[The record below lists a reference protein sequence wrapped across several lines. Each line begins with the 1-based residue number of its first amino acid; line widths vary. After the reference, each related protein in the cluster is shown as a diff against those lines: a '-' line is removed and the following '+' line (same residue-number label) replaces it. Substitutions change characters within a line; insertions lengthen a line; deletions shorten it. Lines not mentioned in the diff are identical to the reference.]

1 MSERF
6 NGFMSQ
12 DISIKKGL
20 SINIKGAAEK
30 ELKKIPL
37 TKFYAHNLH
46 DFHLLIPKLE
56 VKVGDY
62 VKRGQPLF
70 YSKTNESIK
79 FVSNVSGHVKDIVR
93 GERRKILNIIIE
105 CDKKDSIV
113 TSSIKPIS
121 KLDSESIIKSLLSS
135 GCWPFIKQRPFDIIA
150 DPTKKPK
157 SIFIS
162 CFDSAPLAIDYKF
175 ILNDRLDYFKYGL
188 EVLKKLVSGNLYLG
202 LNSSQ
207 SDLAKQ
213 LTNFNLNYFNGPHP
227 SGNVGVHIHHIDP
240 INSGEV
246 VWILNP
252 EDVAIIGEFFETGQF
267 NPERTVAVSGPPV
280 KNPKYYRLIIGAEL
294 KSVLS
299 SVDLEEGS
307 ELRYINGDVLS
318 GKTVSSNGFL
328 GFYNNNLSILRE
340 GNNYKLFGW
349 IPFINN
355 KTPSIYKTSFSWL
368 SNGKPKE
375 YDTNLNGE
383 ERAFV
388 ATGEMESVFPM
399 DVYPMQLIKECLIGD
414 IEKMEKLGI
423 YEVSPED
430 FGLIDYSSSSKI
442 EAQSII
448 REGLD
453 YLYKETQ

>member
-1 MSERF
+1 
-6 NGFMSQ
+6 MSQ
-12 DISIKKGL
+12 DILIKKGL
-20 SINIKGAAEK
+20 SINIKGVAQK
-30 ELKKIPL
+30 EIKKIPL
-37 TKFYAHNLH
+37 TKFYGHNLD

-70 YSKTNESIK
+70 YSKLNDTIK
-79 FVSNVSGHVKDIVR
+79 FVSNVSGYVKDIVR

-105 CDKKDSIV
+105 RDKKDSVQKNNIP
-113 TSSIKPIS
+113 SLPR
-121 KLDSESIIKSLLSS
+121 LDSAVIIKSLLSS

-150 DPTKKPK
+150 DPARIPK

-162 CFDSAPLAIDYKF
+162 CFDSAPLSVDYSF
-175 ILNDRLDYFKYGL
+175 ILNDRLDHFKYGL
-188 EVLKKLVSGNLYLG
+188 SILKKLVSGNLFLG
-202 LNSSQ
+202 LNSFQ
-207 SDLAKQ
+207 KLLASE
-213 LTNFNLNYFNGPHP
+213 LEDFNVNFFNGPHP
-227 SGNVGVHIHHIDP
+227 SGNVGVQIHHIDP
-240 INSGEV
+240 INSGDI
-246 VWILNP
+246 VWVLNP
-252 EDVAIIGEFFETGQF
+252 EDVAIIGEFFKTGEF
-267 NPERTVAVSGPPV
+267 NPTRTLAVSGPPV
-280 KNPKYYRLIIGAEL
+280 KSPKYFRLTIGAQL
-294 KSVLS
+294 DSVLS
-299 SVDLEEGS
+299 NVELVEDT
-307 ELRYINGDVLS
+307 ELRYINGNVLT
-318 GKTVSSNGFL
+318 GKTVSPNGFL
-328 GFYNNNLSILRE
+328 GFYNNNLSVLKE

-355 KTPSIYKTSFSWL
+355 KVPSIYKTSFSWL
-368 SNGKPKE
+368 SNGRPKD

-388 ATGEMESVFPM
+388 ATGEMENVFPM
-399 DVYPMQLIKECLIGD
+399 DIYPMQLIKECLIGD

-442 EAQSII
+442 EAQTII

>member
-1 MSERF
+1 
-6 NGFMSQ
+6 MSQ
-12 DISIKKGL
+12 DILIKKGL
-20 SINIKGAAEK
+20 SINIKGVAQK
-30 ELKKIPL
+30 EVKKIPL
-37 TKFYAHNLH
+37 SKFYGHNLD

-56 VKVGDY
+56 VGIGDY

-70 YSKTNESIK
+70 YSKLNEAIK
-79 FVSNVSGHVKDIVR
+79 FVSNVSGYVKDIVR

-105 CDKKDSIV
+105 RDKKDSVQKNNIP
-113 TSSIKPIS
+113 SLPR
-121 KLDSESIIKSLLSS
+121 LDSAVIIKSLLSS

-150 DPTKKPK
+150 DPARIPK

-162 CFDSAPLAIDYKF
+162 CFDSAPLSVDYSF
-175 ILNDRLDYFKYGL
+175 ILNDRLDHFKYGL
-188 EVLKKLVSGNLYLG
+188 SILKRLASGNLFLG

-207 SDLAKQ
+207 KLLASE
-213 LTNFNLNYFNGPHP
+213 LGDFNINFFNGPHP
-227 SGNVGVHIHHIDP
+227 SGNVGVQIHHIDP
-240 INSGEV
+240 INSGDI
-246 VWILNP
+246 VWVLNP
-252 EDVAIIGEFFETGQF
+252 EDVAIIGEFFKTGEF
-267 NPERTVAVSGPPV
+267 NPTRTLAVSGPPV
-280 KNPKYYRLIIGAEL
+280 KSPKYFRLTIGAQL
-294 KSVLS
+294 DSVLS
-299 SVDLEEGS
+299 NVELVEDA
-307 ELRYINGDVLS
+307 ELRYINGNVLT
-318 GKTVSSNGFL
+318 GKTVSPNGFL
-328 GFYNNNLSILRE
+328 GFYNNNLSVLKE

-355 KTPSIYKTSFSWL
+355 KVPSIYKTSFSWL
-368 SNGKPKE
+368 SNGRPKD

-388 ATGEMESVFPM
+388 ATGEMENVFPM
-399 DVYPMQLIKECLIGD
+399 DIYPMQLIKECLIGD

-442 EAQSII
+442 EAQTII

>member
-1 MSERF
+1 
-6 NGFMSQ
+6 MSQ
-12 DISIKKGL
+12 GILIKKGL
-20 SINIKGAAEK
+20 SINIKGVAQK
-30 ELKKIPL
+30 EIKKIPL
-37 TKFYAHNLH
+37 TKFYGHNLD

-70 YSKTNESIK
+70 YSKLNDTIK
-79 FVSNVSGHVKDIVR
+79 FVSNVSGYVKDIVR

-105 CDKKDSIV
+105 RDKKDSVQKNTIV
-113 TSSIKPIS
+113 PLPR
-121 KLDSESIIKSLLSS
+121 LDSAIIIKSLLSS

-150 DPTKKPK
+150 DPARIPK

-162 CFDSAPLAIDYKF
+162 CFDSAPLSVDYSF
-175 ILNDRLDYFKYGL
+175 ILNDRLDHFKYGL
-188 EVLKKLVSGNLYLG
+188 SILKKLVSGNLFLG

-207 SDLAKQ
+207 KLLASE
-213 LTNFNLNYFNGPHP
+213 LEDFNVNFFNGPHP
-227 SGNVGVHIHHIDP
+227 SGNVGVQIHHIDP
-240 INSGEV
+240 INSGDI
-246 VWILNP
+246 VWVLNP
-252 EDVAIIGEFFETGQF
+252 EDVTIIGEFFKTGEF
-267 NPERTVAVSGPPV
+267 NPTRTLAVSGPPV
-280 KNPKYYRLIIGAEL
+280 KSPKYFRLTIGAQL
-294 KSVLS
+294 DSVLS
-299 SVDLEEGS
+299 NVELVEDT
-307 ELRYINGDVLS
+307 ELRYINGNVLT
-318 GKTVSSNGFL
+318 GKTVSPNGFL
-328 GFYNNNLSILRE
+328 GFYNNNLSVLKE

-355 KTPSIYKTSFSWL
+355 KVPSIYKTSFSWL
-368 SNGKPKE
+368 SNARPKD

-388 ATGEMESVFPM
+388 ATGEMENVFPM
-399 DVYPMQLIKECLIGD
+399 DIYPMQLIKECLIGD

-442 EAQSII
+442 EAQTII

>member
-1 MSERF
+1 
-6 NGFMSQ
+6 MSQ
-12 DISIKKGL
+12 DILIKKGL
-20 SINIKGAAEK
+20 SINIKGVAQK
-30 ELKKIPL
+30 EIKKIPL
-37 TKFYAHNLH
+37 TKFYGHNLD

-70 YSKTNESIK
+70 YSKLNDTIK
-79 FVSNVSGHVKDIVR
+79 FVSNVSGYVKDIVR

-105 CDKKDSIV
+105 RDKKDSVQKNTIL
-113 TSSIKPIS
+113 PLP
-121 KLDSESIIKSLLSS
+121 KLDTAIIIKSLLSS

-150 DPTKKPK
+150 DPARLPK

-162 CFDSAPLAIDYKF
+162 CFDSAPLSVDYSF
-175 ILNDRLDYFKYGL
+175 ILNDRLDHFKYGL
-188 EVLKKLVSGNLYLG
+188 SILKKLVSGNLFLG

-207 SDLAKQ
+207 KLLASE
-213 LTNFNLNYFNGPHP
+213 LEDFNVNFFNGPHP
-227 SGNVGVHIHHIDP
+227 SGNVGVQIHHIDP
-240 INSGEV
+240 INSGDI
-246 VWILNP
+246 VWVLNP
-252 EDVAIIGEFFETGQF
+252 EDVAIIGEFFKTGEF
-267 NPERTVAVSGPPV
+267 NPTRTLAVSGPPV
-280 KNPKYYRLIIGAEL
+280 KSPKYFRLTIGAQL
-294 KSVLS
+294 DSVLS
-299 SVDLEEGS
+299 NVELVEDA
-307 ELRYINGDVLS
+307 ELRYINGNVLT
-318 GKTVSSNGFL
+318 GKTVSPNGFL
-328 GFYNNNLSILRE
+328 GFYNNNLSVLKE

-355 KTPSIYKTSFSWL
+355 KVPSIYKTSFSWL
-368 SNGKPKE
+368 SNGRPKD

-388 ATGEMESVFPM
+388 ATGEMENVFPM
-399 DVYPMQLIKECLIGD
+399 DIYPMQLIKECLIGD

-442 EAQSII
+442 EAQTII

>member
-1 MSERF
+1 
-6 NGFMSQ
+6 MSQ
-12 DISIKKGL
+12 DILIKKGL
-20 SINIKGAAEK
+20 SINIRGVAQK
-30 ELKKIPL
+30 EIKKIPL
-37 TKFYAHNLH
+37 TKFYGHNLD

-70 YSKTNESIK
+70 YSKLNDTIK
-79 FVSNVSGHVKDIVR
+79 FVSNVSGYVKDIVR

-105 CDKKDSIV
+105 SDKKDSVQKNTI
-113 TSSIKPIS
+113 IPLP
-121 KLDSESIIKSLLSS
+121 KLDSAIIIKSLLNS

-150 DPTKKPK
+150 DPARIPK

-162 CFDSAPLAIDYKF
+162 CFDSAPLSVDYSF
-175 ILNDRLDYFKYGL
+175 ILNDRLDHFKYGL
-188 EVLKKLVSGNLYLG
+188 SILKKLVSGNLFLG

-207 SDLAKQ
+207 KPLASE
-213 LTNFNLNYFNGPHP
+213 LEDFNVNFFNGPHP
-227 SGNVGVHIHHIDP
+227 SGNVGVQIHHIDP
-240 INSGEV
+240 INSGDI
-246 VWILNP
+246 VWVLNP
-252 EDVAIIGEFFETGQF
+252 EDVAIIGEFFKTGEF
-267 NPERTVAVSGPPV
+267 NPTRTLAVSGPPV
-280 KNPKYYRLIIGAEL
+280 KSPKYFRLTIGAQL
-294 KSVLS
+294 DSVLS
-299 SVDLEEGS
+299 NVDLVEDT
-307 ELRYINGDVLS
+307 ELRYINGNVLT
-318 GKTVSSNGFL
+318 GKTVSPNGFL
-328 GFYNNNLSILRE
+328 GFYNNNLSVLKE

-355 KTPSIYKTSFSWL
+355 KVPSIYKTSFSWL
-368 SNGKPKE
+368 SNGKPKD

-388 ATGEMESVFPM
+388 ATGEMENVFPM
-399 DVYPMQLIKECLIGD
+399 DIYPMQLIKECLIGD

-442 EAQSII
+442 EAQTII

>member
-1 MSERF
+1 
-6 NGFMSQ
+6 MSQ
-12 DISIKKGL
+12 DILIKKGL
-20 SINIKGAAEK
+20 SINIKGVAQK
-30 ELKKIPL
+30 EIKKIPL
-37 TKFYAHNLH
+37 TKFYGHNLD

-70 YSKTNESIK
+70 YSKLNDTIK
-79 FVSNVSGHVKDIVR
+79 FVSNVSGYVKDIVR

-105 CDKKDSIV
+105 RDKKDSVQKNTIL
-113 TSSIKPIS
+113 PLP
-121 KLDSESIIKSLLSS
+121 KLDSAIIIKSLLSS

-150 DPTKKPK
+150 DPARIPK

-162 CFDSAPLAIDYKF
+162 CFDSAPLSVDYSF
-175 ILNDRLDYFKYGL
+175 ILNDRLDHFKYGL
-188 EVLKKLVSGNLYLG
+188 SILKKLVSGNLFAG

-207 SDLAKQ
+207 KLLASE
-213 LTNFNLNYFNGPHP
+213 LEDFNVNFFNGPHP
-227 SGNVGVHIHHIDP
+227 SGNVGVQIHHIDP
-240 INSGEV
+240 INSGDI
-246 VWILNP
+246 VWVLNP
-252 EDVAIIGEFFETGQF
+252 EDVAIIGEFFKTGEF
-267 NPERTVAVSGPPV
+267 NPTRTLAVSGPPV
-280 KNPKYYRLIIGAEL
+280 KSPKYFRLTIGAQL
-294 KSVLS
+294 DSVLS
-299 SVDLEEGS
+299 NVELVEDT
-307 ELRYINGDVLS
+307 ELRYINGNVLT
-318 GKTVSSNGFL
+318 GKTVSPNGFL
-328 GFYNNNLSILRE
+328 GFYNNNLSVLKE

-355 KTPSIYKTSFSWL
+355 KVPSIYKTSFSWL
-368 SNGKPKE
+368 SNGRPKD

-388 ATGEMESVFPM
+388 ATGEMENVFPM
-399 DVYPMQLIKECLIGD
+399 DIYPMQLIKECLIGD

-442 EAQSII
+442 EAQTII

>member
-1 MSERF
+1 
-6 NGFMSQ
+6 MSQ
-12 DISIKKGL
+12 DILIKKGL
-20 SINIKGAAEK
+20 SINIKGVAQK
-30 ELKKIPL
+30 EIKKIPL
-37 TKFYAHNLH
+37 TKFYGHNLD

-70 YSKTNESIK
+70 YSKLNDTIK
-79 FVSNVSGHVKDIVR
+79 FVSNVSGYVKDIVR

-105 CDKKDSIV
+105 RDKKDSVQKNTIL
-113 TSSIKPIS
+113 PLP
-121 KLDSESIIKSLLSS
+121 KLDTAIIIKSLLSS

-150 DPTKKPK
+150 DPARLPK

-162 CFDSAPLAIDYKF
+162 CFDSAPLSVDYSF
-175 ILNDRLDYFKYGL
+175 ILNDRLDHFKYGL
-188 EVLKKLVSGNLYLG
+188 SILKKLVSGNLFLG

-207 SDLAKQ
+207 KLLASE
-213 LTNFNLNYFNGPHP
+213 LEDFNVNFFNGPHP
-227 SGNVGVHIHHIDP
+227 SGNVGVQIHHIDP
-240 INSGEV
+240 INSGDI
-246 VWILNP
+246 VWVLNP
-252 EDVAIIGEFFETGQF
+252 EDVAIIGEFFKTGEF
-267 NPERTVAVSGPPV
+267 NPTRTLAVSGPPV
-280 KNPKYYRLIIGAEL
+280 KSPKYFRLTIGAQL
-294 KSVLS
+294 DSVLS
-299 SVDLEEGS
+299 NVELVEDT
-307 ELRYINGDVLS
+307 ELRYINGNVLT
-318 GKTVSSNGFL
+318 GKTVSPNGFL
-328 GFYNNNLSILRE
+328 GFYNNNLSVLKE

-355 KTPSIYKTSFSWL
+355 KVPSIYKTSFSWL
-368 SNGKPKE
+368 SNGKPKD

-388 ATGEMESVFPM
+388 ATGEMENVFPM
-399 DVYPMQLIKECLIGD
+399 DIYPMQLIKECLIGD

-442 EAQSII
+442 EAQTII

>member
-1 MSERF
+1 
-6 NGFMSQ
+6 MSQ
-12 DISIKKGL
+12 DILIKKGL
-20 SINIKGAAEK
+20 SINIKGVAQK
-30 ELKKIPL
+30 EIKKIPL
-37 TKFYAHNLH
+37 TKFYGHNLD

-70 YSKTNESIK
+70 YSKLNDTIK
-79 FVSNVSGHVKDIVR
+79 FVSNVSGYVKDIVR

-105 CDKKDSIV
+105 RDKKDSVQKNTIF
-113 TSSIKPIS
+113 PLP
-121 KLDSESIIKSLLSS
+121 KLDSAIIIKSLLSS

-150 DPTKKPK
+150 DPARIPK

-162 CFDSAPLAIDYKF
+162 CFDSAPLSVDYSF
-175 ILNDRLDYFKYGL
+175 ILNDRLDHFKYGL
-188 EVLKKLVSGNLYLG
+188 SILKKLVSGNLFLG

-207 SDLAKQ
+207 KLLASE
-213 LTNFNLNYFNGPHP
+213 LEDFNVNFFNGPHP
-227 SGNVGVHIHHIDP
+227 SGNVGVQIHHIDP
-240 INSGEV
+240 INSGDI
-246 VWILNP
+246 VWVLNP
-252 EDVAIIGEFFETGQF
+252 EDVTIIGEFFKTGEF
-267 NPERTVAVSGPPV
+267 NPTRTLAVSGPPV
-280 KNPKYYRLIIGAEL
+280 KSPKYFRLTIGAQLDSILSNVEL
-294 KSVLS
+294 VE
-299 SVDLEEGS
+299 DT
-307 ELRYINGDVLS
+307 ELRYINGNVLT
-318 GKTVSSNGFL
+318 GKTVSPNGFL
-328 GFYNNNLSILRE
+328 GFYNNNLSVLKE

-355 KTPSIYKTSFSWL
+355 KVPSIYKTSFSWL
-368 SNGKPKE
+368 SNGRPKD

-388 ATGEMESVFPM
+388 ATGEMENVFPM
-399 DVYPMQLIKECLIGD
+399 DIYPMQLIKECLIGD

-442 EAQSII
+442 EAQTII

>member
-1 MSERF
+1 
-6 NGFMSQ
+6 MSQ
-12 DISIKKGL
+12 DILIKKGL
-20 SINIKGAAEK
+20 SINIKGVAKK
-30 ELKKIPL
+30 EIKKIPL
-37 TKFYAHNLH
+37 TKFYGHNLD

-70 YSKTNESIK
+70 YSKLNDTIK
-79 FVSNVSGHVKDIVR
+79 FVSNVSGYVKDIVR

-105 CDKKDSIV
+105 RDKKDSVQKNTIL
-113 TSSIKPIS
+113 PLP
-121 KLDSESIIKSLLSS
+121 KLDSAIIIKSLLSS

-150 DPTKKPK
+150 DPARIPK

-162 CFDSAPLAIDYKF
+162 CFDSAPLSVDYSF
-175 ILNDRLDYFKYGL
+175 ILNDRLDHFKYGL
-188 EVLKKLVSGNLYLG
+188 SILKKLASGNLFLG

-207 SDLAKQ
+207 KLLASE
-213 LTNFNLNYFNGPHP
+213 LGDFNVNFFNGPHP
-227 SGNVGVHIHHIDP
+227 SGNVGVQIHHIDP
-240 INSGEV
+240 INSGDI
-246 VWILNP
+246 VWVLNP
-252 EDVAIIGEFFETGQF
+252 EDVAIIGEFFKTGEF
-267 NPERTVAVSGPPV
+267 NPTRTLAVSGPPV
-280 KNPKYYRLIIGAEL
+280 KSPKYFRLTIGAQL
-294 KSVLS
+294 DSVLS
-299 SVDLEEGS
+299 NVELVEDT
-307 ELRYINGDVLS
+307 ELRYINGNVLT
-318 GKTVSSNGFL
+318 GKTVSPNGFL
-328 GFYNNNLSILRE
+328 GFYNNNLSVLKE

-355 KTPSIYKTSFSWL
+355 KVPSIYKTSFSWL
-368 SNGKPKE
+368 SNGRPKD

-388 ATGEMESVFPM
+388 ATGEMENVFPM
-399 DVYPMQLIKECLIGD
+399 DIYPMQLIKECLIGD

-448 REGLD
+448 RDGLD
-453 YLYKETQ
+453 YLFKETQ

>member
-1 MSERF
+1 
-6 NGFMSQ
+6 MSQ
-12 DISIKKGL
+12 DILIKKGL
-20 SINIKGAAEK
+20 SINIKGVAKK
-30 ELKKIPL
+30 EIKKIPL
-37 TKFYAHNLH
+37 TKFYGHNLD

-70 YSKTNESIK
+70 YSKLNDTIK
-79 FVSNVSGHVKDIVR
+79 FVSNVSGYVKDIVR

-105 CDKKDSIV
+105 RDKKDSVQKNTIL
-113 TSSIKPIS
+113 PLP
-121 KLDSESIIKSLLSS
+121 KLDTAIIIKSLLSS

-150 DPTKKPK
+150 DPARLPK

-162 CFDSAPLAIDYKF
+162 CFDSAPLSVDYSF

-188 EVLKKLVSGNLYLG
+188 SILKKLASGNLFLG

-207 SDLAKQ
+207 KLLASE
-213 LTNFNLNYFNGPHP
+213 LEDFNVNFFNGPHP
-227 SGNVGVHIHHIDP
+227 SGNVGVQIHHIDP
-240 INSGEV
+240 INSGDI
-246 VWILNP
+246 VWVLNP
-252 EDVAIIGEFFETGQF
+252 EDVAIIGEFFKTGEF
-267 NPERTVAVSGPPV
+267 NPTRTLAVSGPPV
-280 KNPKYYRLIIGAEL
+280 KSPKYFRLTIGAQL
-294 KSVLS
+294 DSVLS
-299 SVDLEEGS
+299 NVELVEDA
-307 ELRYINGDVLS
+307 ELRYINGNVLT
-318 GKTVSSNGFL
+318 GKTVSPNGFL
-328 GFYNNNLSILRE
+328 GFYNNNLSVLKE

-355 KTPSIYKTSFSWL
+355 KVPSIYKTSFSWL
-368 SNGKPKE
+368 SNGRPKD

-388 ATGEMESVFPM
+388 ATGEMENVFPM
-399 DVYPMQLIKECLIGD
+399 DIYPMQLIKECLIGD

-442 EAQSII
+442 EAQTII

>member
-1 MSERF
+1 
-6 NGFMSQ
+6 MSQ
-12 DISIKKGL
+12 DILIKKGL
-20 SINIKGAAEK
+20 SINIKGVAQK
-30 ELKKIPL
+30 EIKKIPL
-37 TKFYAHNLH
+37 TKFYGHNLD

-70 YSKTNESIK
+70 YSKLNDTIK
-79 FVSNVSGHVKDIVR
+79 FVSNVSGYVKDIVR

-105 CDKKDSIV
+105 RDKKDSVQKNTILPLPKLETAIIV
-113 TSSIKPIS
+113 
-121 KLDSESIIKSLLSS
+121 KSLLSS

-150 DPTKKPK
+150 DPARIPK

-162 CFDSAPLAIDYKF
+162 CFDSAPLSVDYSF
-175 ILNDRLDYFKYGL
+175 ILNDRLDHFKYGL
-188 EVLKKLVSGNLYLG
+188 SILKKLVSGNLFLG

-207 SDLAKQ
+207 KLLASE
-213 LTNFNLNYFNGPHP
+213 LEDFNVNFFNGPHP
-227 SGNVGVHIHHIDP
+227 SGNVGVQIHHIDP
-240 INSGEV
+240 INSGDI
-246 VWILNP
+246 VWVLNP
-252 EDVAIIGEFFETGQF
+252 EDVAIIGEFFKTGEF
-267 NPERTVAVSGPPV
+267 NPTRTLAVSGPPV
-280 KNPKYYRLIIGAEL
+280 KSPKYFRLTIGAQL
-294 KSVLS
+294 DSVLS
-299 SVDLEEGS
+299 NVELVEDT
-307 ELRYINGDVLS
+307 ELRYINGDVLT
-318 GKTVSSNGFL
+318 GKTVSPNGFL
-328 GFYNNNLSILRE
+328 GFYNNNLSVLKE

-355 KTPSIYKTSFSWL
+355 KVPSIYKTSFSWL
-368 SNGKPKE
+368 SNGRPKD

-388 ATGEMESVFPM
+388 ATGEMENVFPM
-399 DVYPMQLIKECLIGD
+399 DIYPMQLIKECLIGD

-442 EAQSII
+442 EAQTII

>member
-1 MSERF
+1 
-6 NGFMSQ
+6 MSQ
-12 DISIKKGL
+12 DILIKKGL
-20 SINIKGAAEK
+20 SINIKGVAQK
-30 ELKKIPL
+30 EVKKIPL
-37 TKFYAHNLH
+37 SKFYGHNLD

-56 VKVGDY
+56 VGIGDY

-70 YSKTNESIK
+70 YSKLNEAIK
-79 FVSNVSGHVKDIVR
+79 FVSNVSGYVKDIVR

-105 CDKKDSIV
+105 RDKKDSVQKNNIP
-113 TSSIKPIS
+113 SLPR
-121 KLDSESIIKSLLSS
+121 LDSAVIIKSLLSS

-150 DPTKKPK
+150 DPTRTPK

-162 CFDSAPLAIDYKF
+162 CFDSAPLPVDYSF
-175 ILNDRLDYFKYGL
+175 ILNDRLDHFKYGL
-188 EVLKKLVSGNLYLG
+188 SILKKLASGNLFLG

-207 SDLAKQ
+207 KLLESELEDYNI
-213 LTNFNLNYFNGPHP
+213 NFFNGPHP
-227 SGNVGVHIHHIDP
+227 SGNVGVQIHHIDP
-240 INSGEV
+240 INSGDI
-246 VWILNP
+246 VWVLNP
-252 EDVAIIGEFFETGQF
+252 EDVVIIGEFFKTGEF
-267 NPERTVAVSGPPV
+267 NPTRTLAVSGPPV
-280 KNPKYYRLIIGAEL
+280 KSPKYFRLTIGAQL
-294 KSVLS
+294 HSVLS
-299 SVDLEEGS
+299 NVELVEDA
-307 ELRYINGDVLS
+307 ELRYINGNVLT

-328 GFYNNNLSILRE
+328 GFYNNNLSVLKE

-355 KTPSIYKTSFSWL
+355 KVPSIYKTSFSWL
-368 SNGKPKE
+368 SNGKPKD

-388 ATGEMESVFPM
+388 ATGEMENVFPM
-399 DVYPMQLIKECLIGD
+399 DIYPMQLIKECLIGD

-442 EAQSII
+442 EAQTII

>member
-1 MSERF
+1 
-6 NGFMSQ
+6 MSQ

-299 SVDLEEGS
+299 SVDLEKGS

-383 ERAFV
+383 KRAFV
-388 ATGEMESVFPM
+388 TTGEMESVFPM

>member
-1 MSERF
+1 
-6 NGFMSQ
+6 MSQ
-12 DISIKKGL
+12 DILIKQGL
-20 SINIKGAAEK
+20 SINIKGVAQK
-30 ELKKIPL
+30 EIKKIPL
-37 TKFYAHNLH
+37 TKFYGHNLD

-70 YSKTNESIK
+70 YSKLNDTIK
-79 FVSNVSGHVKDIVR
+79 FVSNVSGYVKDIVR

-105 CDKKDSIV
+105 RDKKDSVQKNTIL
-113 TSSIKPIS
+113 PLP
-121 KLDSESIIKSLLSS
+121 KLDSAIIIKCLLSS

-150 DPTKKPK
+150 DPARIPK

-162 CFDSAPLAIDYKF
+162 CFDSAPLSVDYSF
-175 ILNDRLDYFKYGL
+175 ILNDRLDHFKYGL
-188 EVLKKLVSGNLYLG
+188 SILKKLVSGNLFLG

-207 SDLAKQ
+207 KLLASE
-213 LTNFNLNYFNGPHP
+213 LEDFNVNFFNGPHP
-227 SGNVGVHIHHIDP
+227 SGNVGVQIHHIDP
-240 INSGEV
+240 INSGDI
-246 VWILNP
+246 VWVLNP
-252 EDVAIIGEFFETGQF
+252 EDVAIIGEFFKTGEF
-267 NPERTVAVSGPPV
+267 NPTRTLAVSGPPV
-280 KNPKYYRLIIGAEL
+280 KSPKYFRLTIGAQL
-294 KSVLS
+294 DSVLS
-299 SVDLEEGS
+299 NVELVEDT
-307 ELRYINGDVLS
+307 ELRYINGNVLT
-318 GKTVSSNGFL
+318 GKTVSPNGFL
-328 GFYNNNLSILRE
+328 GFYNNNLSVLKE

-355 KTPSIYKTSFSWL
+355 KVPSIYKTSFSWL
-368 SNGKPKE
+368 SNGRPKD

-388 ATGEMESVFPM
+388 ATGEMENVFPM
-399 DVYPMQLIKECLIGD
+399 DIYPMQLIKECLIGD

-442 EAQSII
+442 EAQTII

>member
-1 MSERF
+1 
-6 NGFMSQ
+6 MSQ
-12 DISIKKGL
+12 DILIKKGL
-20 SINIKGAAEK
+20 SINIKGVAKK
-30 ELKKIPL
+30 EIKKIPL
-37 TKFYAHNLH
+37 TKFYGHNLD

-62 VKRGQPLF
+62 VNRGQPLF
-70 YSKTNESIK
+70 YSKLNDTIK
-79 FVSNVSGHVKDIVR
+79 FVSNVSGYVKDIVR

-105 CDKKDSIV
+105 RDKKDSVQKNTIL
-113 TSSIKPIS
+113 PLP
-121 KLDSESIIKSLLSS
+121 KLDTAIIIKSLLSS

-150 DPTKKPK
+150 DPARLPK

-162 CFDSAPLAIDYKF
+162 CFDSAPLSVDYSF
-175 ILNDRLDYFKYGL
+175 ILNDRLDHFKYGL
-188 EVLKKLVSGNLYLG
+188 SILKKLVSGNLFLG

-207 SDLAKQ
+207 KLLASE
-213 LTNFNLNYFNGPHP
+213 LEDFNINFFNGPHP
-227 SGNVGVHIHHIDP
+227 SGNVGVQIHHIDP
-240 INSGEV
+240 INSGDI
-246 VWILNP
+246 VWVLNP
-252 EDVAIIGEFFETGQF
+252 EDVAIIGEFFKTGEF
-267 NPERTVAVSGPPV
+267 NPTRTLAVSGPPV
-280 KNPKYYRLIIGAEL
+280 KSPKYFRLTIGAQL
-294 KSVLS
+294 DSVLS
-299 SVDLEEGS
+299 NVELVEDA
-307 ELRYINGDVLS
+307 ELRYINGNVLT
-318 GKTVSSNGFL
+318 GKTVSPNGFL
-328 GFYNNNLSILRE
+328 GFYNNNLSVLKE

-355 KTPSIYKTSFSWL
+355 KVPSIYKTSFSWL
-368 SNGKPKE
+368 SNGRPKD

-388 ATGEMESVFPM
+388 ATGEMENVFPM
-399 DVYPMQLIKECLIGD
+399 DIYPMQLIKECLIGD

-442 EAQSII
+442 EAQTII

>member
-1 MSERF
+1 
-6 NGFMSQ
+6 MSQ
-12 DISIKKGL
+12 DILIKKGL
-20 SINIKGAAEK
+20 SINIKGVAQK
-30 ELKKIPL
+30 EIKKIPL
-37 TKFYAHNLH
+37 TKFYGHNLD

-70 YSKTNESIK
+70 YSKLNDTIK
-79 FVSNVSGHVKDIVR
+79 FVSNVSGYVKDIVR

-105 CDKKDSIV
+105 RDKKDSVQKNTIL
-113 TSSIKPIS
+113 PLP
-121 KLDSESIIKSLLSS
+121 KLDSAIIIKSLLCS

-150 DPTKKPK
+150 DPARIPK

-162 CFDSAPLAIDYKF
+162 CFDSAPLSVDYSF
-175 ILNDRLDYFKYGL
+175 ILNDRLDHFKYGL
-188 EVLKKLVSGNLYLG
+188 SILKKLVSGNLFLG

-207 SDLAKQ
+207 KLLASE
-213 LTNFNLNYFNGPHP
+213 LEDFNVNFFNGPHP
-227 SGNVGVHIHHIDP
+227 SGNVGVQIHHIDP
-240 INSGEV
+240 INSGDI
-246 VWILNP
+246 VWVLNP
-252 EDVAIIGEFFETGQF
+252 EDVAIIGEFFKTGEF
-267 NPERTVAVSGPPV
+267 NPTRTLAVSGPPV
-280 KNPKYYRLIIGAEL
+280 KSPKYFRLTIGAQL
-294 KSVLS
+294 DSVLS
-299 SVDLEEGS
+299 NVELVEDT
-307 ELRYINGDVLS
+307 ELRYINGNVLT
-318 GKTVSSNGFL
+318 GKTVSPNGFL
-328 GFYNNNLSILRE
+328 GFYNNNLSVLKE

-355 KTPSIYKTSFSWL
+355 KVPSIYKTSFSWL
-368 SNGKPKE
+368 SNGRPKD

-388 ATGEMESVFPM
+388 ATGEMENVFPM
-399 DVYPMQLIKECLIGD
+399 DIYPMQLIKECLIGD

-442 EAQSII
+442 EAQTII

>member
-1 MSERF
+1 
-6 NGFMSQ
+6 MSQ
-12 DISIKKGL
+12 DILIKKGL
-20 SINIKGAAEK
+20 SINIKGVAQK
-30 ELKKIPL
+30 EIKKIPL
-37 TKFYAHNLH
+37 TKFYGHNLD

-70 YSKTNESIK
+70 YSKLNDTIK
-79 FVSNVSGHVKDIVR
+79 FVSNVSGYVKDIVR

-105 CDKKDSIV
+105 RDKKDSVQKNTIL
-113 TSSIKPIS
+113 PLP
-121 KLDSESIIKSLLSS
+121 KLDSAIIIKSLLSS

-150 DPTKKPK
+150 DPARIPK

-162 CFDSAPLAIDYKF
+162 CFDSAPLSVDYSF
-175 ILNDRLDYFKYGL
+175 ILNDRLDHFKYGL
-188 EVLKKLVSGNLYLG
+188 SILKKLVSGNLFLG

-207 SDLAKQ
+207 KLLASE
-213 LTNFNLNYFNGPHP
+213 LEDFNVNFFNGPHP
-227 SGNVGVHIHHIDP
+227 SGNVGVQIHHIDP
-240 INSGEV
+240 INSGDI
-246 VWILNP
+246 VWVLNP
-252 EDVAIIGEFFETGQF
+252 EDVAIVGEFFKTGEF
-267 NPERTVAVSGPPV
+267 NPTRTLAVSGPPV
-280 KNPKYYRLIIGAEL
+280 KSPKYFRLTIGAQL
-294 KSVLS
+294 DSVLS
-299 SVDLEEGS
+299 NVELVEDT
-307 ELRYINGDVLS
+307 ELRYINGNVLT
-318 GKTVSSNGFL
+318 GKTVSPNGFL
-328 GFYNNNLSILRE
+328 GFYNNNLSVLKE

-355 KTPSIYKTSFSWL
+355 KVPSIYKTSFSWL
-368 SNGKPKE
+368 SNARPKD

-388 ATGEMESVFPM
+388 ATGEMENVFPM
-399 DVYPMQLIKECLIGD
+399 DIYPMQLIKECLIGD

-442 EAQSII
+442 EAQTII

-453 YLYKETQ
+453 YLFKETQ

>member
-1 MSERF
+1 
-6 NGFMSQ
+6 MSQ
-12 DISIKKGL
+12 DILIKKGL
-20 SINIKGAAEK
+20 SINIKGVAKK
-30 ELKKIPL
+30 EIKKIPL
-37 TKFYAHNLH
+37 TKFYGHNLD

-70 YSKTNESIK
+70 YSKLNDTIK
-79 FVSNVSGHVKDIVR
+79 FVSNVSGYVKDIVR

-105 CDKKDSIV
+105 RDKKDSVQKNTIL
-113 TSSIKPIS
+113 PLP
-121 KLDSESIIKSLLSS
+121 KLDSAIIIKSLLSS

-150 DPTKKPK
+150 DPARIPK

-162 CFDSAPLAIDYKF
+162 CFDSAPLSVDYSF
-175 ILNDRLDYFKYGL
+175 ILNDRLDHFKYGL
-188 EVLKKLVSGNLYLG
+188 SILKKLVSGNLFLG

-207 SDLAKQ
+207 KLLASE
-213 LTNFNLNYFNGPHP
+213 LEDFNVNFFNGPHP
-227 SGNVGVHIHHIDP
+227 SGNVGVQIHHIDP
-240 INSGEV
+240 INSGDI
-246 VWILNP
+246 VWVLNP
-252 EDVAIIGEFFETGQF
+252 EDVAIIGEFFKTGEF
-267 NPERTVAVSGPPV
+267 NPTRTLAVSGPPV
-280 KNPKYYRLIIGAEL
+280 KSPKYFRLTIGAQL
-294 KSVLS
+294 DSVLS
-299 SVDLEEGS
+299 NVELVEDT
-307 ELRYINGDVLS
+307 ELRYINGNVLT
-318 GKTVSSNGFL
+318 GKTVSPNGFL
-328 GFYNNNLSILRE
+328 GFYNNNLSVLKE

-355 KTPSIYKTSFSWL
+355 KVPSIYKTSFSWL
-368 SNGKPKE
+368 SNGRPKD

-388 ATGEMESVFPM
+388 ATGEMENVFPM
-399 DVYPMQLIKECLIGD
+399 DIYPMQLIKECLIGD

-442 EAQSII
+442 EAQTII

>member
-1 MSERF
+1 
-6 NGFMSQ
+6 MSQ
-12 DISIKKGL
+12 DILIKKGL
-20 SINIKGAAEK
+20 SINIKGVAQK
-30 ELKKIPL
+30 EIKKIPL
-37 TKFYAHNLH
+37 TNFYGHNLD

-70 YSKTNESIK
+70 YSKLNDTIK
-79 FVSNVSGHVKDIVR
+79 FVSNVSGYVKDIVR

-105 CDKKDSIV
+105 RDKKDSVQKNTIL
-113 TSSIKPIS
+113 PLP
-121 KLDSESIIKSLLSS
+121 KLDSAIIIKSLLSS

-150 DPTKKPK
+150 DPARIPK

-162 CFDSAPLAIDYKF
+162 CFDSAPLSVDYSF
-175 ILNDRLDYFKYGL
+175 ILNDRLDHFKYGL
-188 EVLKKLVSGNLYLG
+188 SILKKLVSGNLFLG

-207 SDLAKQ
+207 KLLASE
-213 LTNFNLNYFNGPHP
+213 LEDFNVNFFNGPHP
-227 SGNVGVHIHHIDP
+227 SGNVGVQIHHIDP
-240 INSGEV
+240 INSGDI
-246 VWILNP
+246 VWVLNP
-252 EDVAIIGEFFETGQF
+252 EDVAIIGEFFKTGEF
-267 NPERTVAVSGPPV
+267 NPTRTLAVSGPPV
-280 KNPKYYRLIIGAEL
+280 KSPKYFRLTIGAQL
-294 KSVLS
+294 DSVLS
-299 SVDLEEGS
+299 NVELVEDT
-307 ELRYINGDVLS
+307 ELRYINGNVLT
-318 GKTVSSNGFL
+318 GKTVSPNGFL
-328 GFYNNNLSILRE
+328 GFYNNNLSVLKE

-355 KTPSIYKTSFSWL
+355 KVPSIYKTSFSWL
-368 SNGKPKE
+368 SNGRPKD

-388 ATGEMESVFPM
+388 ATGEMENVFPM
-399 DVYPMQLIKECLIGD
+399 DIYPMQLIKECLIGD

-442 EAQSII
+442 EAQTII

>member
-1 MSERF
+1 
-6 NGFMSQ
+6 MSQ

-37 TKFYAHNLH
+37 TKFYAYNLD

-79 FVSNVSGHVKDIVR
+79 FVSNVSGYVKDIVR
-93 GERRKILNIIIE
+93 GERRKILNIIID

-113 TSSIKPIS
+113 TSNTQPLS

-175 ILNDRLDYFKYGL
+175 ILNDRLDHFKYGL

-267 NPERTVAVSGPPV
+267 NPVRTVAVSGPPV

-299 SVDLEEGS
+299 SVDLEKGS

-318 GKTVSSNGFL
+318 GKTVNSNGFL